1 MQRKLGIQGEKA
13 ACPGGNPASDRPQRA
28 KALPRA
34 PVTLP
39 HEASRDAAP
48 LELLD
53 AAELR
58 PAIIAIAYAA
68 AACAALG
75 TAVFTAYSLR
85 ILRKWKQHDD

>member
-1 MQRKLGIQGEKA
+1 MFTVSDQAEQELNKCSLANLYNQRPTWLA
-13 ACPGGNPASDRPQRA
+13 N
-28 KALPRA
+28 L
-34 PVTLP
+34 
-39 HEASRDAAP
+39 HRD
-48 LELLD
+48 LD